1 MKIWKIL
8 GLTAVAAASLYAL
21 AACAAKPDAMDDK
34 ATASITSYNHT
45 PDYISSM
52 WTVPGRVIRS
62 LTGEVE
68 VLSVVWCIQG
78 LGVLG

>member
-34 ATASITSYNHT
+34 ATASITSYN
-45 PDYISSM
+45 
-52 WTVPGRVIRS
+52 
-62 LTGEVE
+62 
-68 VLSVVWCIQG
+68 QG